1 MVLCAIGVGMAKTGL
16 GGLGMVV
23 VPVLANIFGSK
34 SSTGILLLLLIM
46 ADFFG
51 VYYYH
56 RHAELKKIIQLL
68 PSALIG
74 IFTGVFIGDKISDA
88 QFQVLLGL
96 IIIAGALMTMI
107 KIDVKQNKGLSIIC
121 LLYTSPSPRD

>member
-1 MVLCAIGVGMAKTGL
+1 MLLCAIGVGMAKTGL

-68 PSALIG
+68 PSALVG
-74 IFTGVFIGDKISDA
+74 IFTGVYIGDKISDA

-96 IIIAGALMTMI
+96 IIIAGALM
-107 KIDVKQNKGLSIIC
+107 LSLIHI
-121 LLYTSPSPRD
+121 

>member
-1 MVLCAIGVGMAKTGL
+1 MLLCAIGIGMAKTGL

-34 SSTGILLLLLIM
+34 PSTGILLLLLIM

-56 RHAELKKIIQLL
+56 RHAELKKIIHYY
-68 PSALIG
+68 PA
-74 IFTGVFIGDKISDA
+74 
-88 QFQVLLGL
+88 
-96 IIIAGALMTMI
+96 
-107 KIDVKQNKGLSIIC
+107 
-121 LLYTSPSPRD
+121 P

>member
-1 MVLCAIGVGMAKTGL
+1 MGLTSFELLLIALCAIGVGMAKTGL

-23 VPVLANIFGSK
+23 VPILANIFGPK

-51 VYYYH
+51 VWYYH
-56 RHAELKKIIQLL
+56 RHAELKKIIQLM

-74 IFTGVFIGDKISDA
+74 IIIGVYIGDKISN
-88 QFQVLLGL
+88 
-96 IIIAGALMTMI
+96 INT
-107 KIDVKQNKGLSIIC
+107 N
-121 LLYTSPSPRD
+121 YNTY